1 LLIPD
6 NHSGEKV
13 VECLASWSRSGLVEP
28 FVWCRAESE
37 VSPAGDTLVS
47 RVDAGAT
54 REMLLGAALQGG
66 GHSEHELIA
75 FYPATPGEGFDPGLA
90 DAAIAYVDLLARTIA
105 HDPTRPARCTM
116 VVAPSQIGQ
125 PIPRGLLRQGFVA
138 NVYVAP
144 EDRAEPRDPNRLL
157 GNEEVF
163 PMHAAHAIAT
173 VGDLWNESPS
183 ERPPVVEVLVKRQPH
198 NQLAVQVIR
207 CFSRGIDFGY
217 LPDHV
222 SAGIFYGEGG
232 WPNPDQHRLDRID
245 DPERIVPHVVNDYVT
260 TFRREIGLSEFEP
273 RRLEDPEPL
282 GLLEA
287 FLLLVRLIVMRIR
300 RKPFEVVRQRLDS
313 IHDAAADWVERQ
325 AGPDSGI
332 QVKHR
337 GGRQG
342 QGEEEL
348 ELKEVLDR
356 PLIVPDGP
364 VAEAWTALRY
374 LVLGLVDGSELPDG
388 IDLARLVNG
397 RGQRALITDPGALA
411 PHPDSDP
418 PPGIENEGPICD
430 PLRLDPSLAP
440 RDSPEEEPN
449 EALGEWI
456 QERRAAL
463 LWRVGVWIGTALQTA
478 RSESGE
484 DASLDPGEDD
494 EPAEQGEAPGVGEQK
509 RTLRKR
515 LRRTLF
521 LSSLLALVGVVVAV
535 GQLSLIG
542 ITVSVVAIVAG
553 WFLALASAARRWLIG
568 DDAISRSENERELA
582 VLNAAMRRSL
592 RRGDAIRLE
601 RRYREYLDW
610 AEVIARLVH
619 SPWVGDPLD
628 RVTLV
633 PPIDHGTL
641 PAAFSVGVA
650 EITELGLE
658 RLSAAAGSGVFGKG
672 WLAGVY
678 ETTERLEMTE
688 MGIRRGLSAEDAEVD
703 RDDPTT
709 DVGEDREGPRRRML
723 EAIRRGKHR
732 SLTGSE
738 FGDGVLEYLS
748 DLGPERVCERVAVL
762 PTADGATLG
771 EEIDALPPP
780 LAGFQPPEALS
791 RLVAELSPAVV
802 GIECEARNRDFGGT
816 GVVVEV
822 GLVATA
828 REVVEGAIS
837 IVVVGSGGERL
848 ETELR
853 RIDPETGLA
862 LLAVAGGEEI
872 PAAPFL
878 DPPAVAPGDAV
889 ISIGRPLSS
898 QREPA
903 VFWGL
908 ATASQRRRNA
918 PGAPAVPVFPVA
930 YHRAEGAVGAP
941 VFSLEGELLGIH
953 CSAPPEQFGDV
964 RAQRMSS
971 VVPVSEV
978 RKLMRAGDESEVADR
993 LVEVR
998 AFTQEAVA
1006 PSAFIEELTHVDPP
1020 PALLTHHWK
1029 DAQRK
1034 NETKETIPSRQ
1045 EAASGSDAFSSLA
1058 GDLAFRVPLRVIV
1071 HRVDLVPPT
1080 SVRDLASFVEIDM
1093 EEEEPDEKVGTE
1105 TM

>member
-1 LLIPD
+1 M
-6 NHSGEKV
+6 
-13 VECLASWSRSGLVEP
+13 VECLTSWSRSGLVGP
-28 FVWCRAESE
+28 FAWCRAGAEMN
-37 VSPAGDTLVS
+37 PAGDTLVS
-47 RVDAGAT
+47 RVDAGET
-54 REMLLGAALQGG
+54 RDLLLGAALQGSG
-66 GHSEHELIA
+66 RSKHELIA
-75 FYPATPGEGFDPGLA
+75 FYPATPAEGFEPGFA
-90 DAAIAYVDLLARTIA
+90 AAAIGYVDLLARTIA

-125 PIPRGLLRQGFVA
+125 PIPKELLRQGFAA

-163 PMHAAHAIAT
+163 PMHASHAIAT
-173 VGDLWNESPS
+173 VGDLWNEPAS
-183 ERPPVVEVLVKRQPH
+183 ERPPVVDVLVKRQPH
-198 NQLAVQVIR
+198 NQLAVQVLR

-222 SAGIFYGEGG
+222 SAGIFHGEGG
-232 WPNPDQHRLDRID
+232 WPNPDQQRLDRID
-245 DPERIVPHVVNDYVT
+245 DPETIVPYVVDDYVT
-260 TFRREIGLSEFEP
+260 TFRREIGLSDFEP

-337 GGRQG
+337 GGRRG
-342 QGEEEL
+342 QGEEAREL
-348 ELKEVLDR
+348 EEVLDK

-364 VAEAWTALRY
+364 VAEAWTALRQ

-388 IDLARLVNG
+388 IDRVRLVNG

-411 PHPDSDP
+411 PNPDADP
-418 PPGIENEGPICD
+418 PPGAETGGPICD
-430 PLRLDPSLAP
+430 PLRLDLSLAS
-440 RDSPEEEPN
+440 RDSSEEPD
-449 EALGEWI
+449 EALAEWI
-456 QERRAAL
+456 HERRSAL
-463 LWRVGVWIGTALQTA
+463 LWKVGLWIGTALQTA
-478 RSESGE
+478 RLESGE
-484 DASLDPGEDD
+484 DAASDPGEDA
-494 EPAEQGEAPGVGEQK
+494 EPEEQQSEAPGVAEQK

-515 LRRTLF
+515 LRRTLL
-521 LSSLLALVGVVVAV
+521 LSSFLALLGVAVAV
-535 GQLSLIG
+535 GQLSPIG
-542 ITVSVVAIVAG
+542 IAVAVLAIGAG
-553 WFLALASAARRWLIG
+553 WFLALASAARRWLLA
-568 DDAISRSENERELA
+568 DDEISRRENEQQLA
-582 VLNAAMRRSL
+582 TLNAAMKRSL

-610 AEVIARLVH
+610 AEIIARLVH

-628 RVTLV
+628 RVNLA

-658 RLSAAAGSGVFGKG
+658 RLSAAAGSGVFGRG

-678 ETTERLEMTE
+678 DTTERLEMTE
-688 MGIRRGLSAEDAEVD
+688 IGIRRGLSAEDAEVE

-709 DVGEDREGPRRRML
+709 DVGKDREGPRRRML

-732 SLTGSE
+732 SLNGSE
-738 FGDGVLEYLS
+738 LGDGVLEYLG
-748 DLGPERVCERVAVL
+748 DLGPDRVCERVAVL

-780 LAGFQPPEALS
+780 LAGFQPPAALS
-791 RLVAELSPAVV
+791 RLVTELSPAVV
-802 GIECEARNRDFGGT
+802 GIECEAASRDFGGT
-816 GVVVEV
+816 GVVVEG

-837 IVVVGSGGERL
+837 ITVVGSGGEWL
-848 ETELR
+848 EAELR

-862 LLAVAGGEEI
+862 LVAIAGGEEI
-872 PAAPFL
+872 PAVPFL

-903 VFWGL
+903 IFWGL

-971 VVPVSEV
+971 VVPVQEV
-978 RKLMRAGDESEVADR
+978 RKLTQADGEPAVAPR
-993 LVEVR
+993 PVETR
-998 AFTQEAVA
+998 AFEQEVVA

-1020 PALLTHHWK
+1020 PALLTHHWN

-1034 NETKETIPSRQ
+1034 NETKETIPSLE
-1045 EAASGSDAFSSLA
+1045 EAASGSDRFSSLA
-1058 GDLAFRVPLRVIV
+1058 GELAFRVPLRVIV
-1071 HRVDLVPPT
+1071 HRVDLVPPA
-1080 SVRDLASFVEIDM
+1080 SVRDLASFVEIDI
-1093 EEEEPDEKVGTE
+1093 EDEEPDEKFGTG